1 MVDPSPIES
10 LSTLEA
16 KSGPE
21 IRKEIYNFK
30 DKADREIALRFDF
43 TVGTTRHVASKQF
56 ERMPAKFSSFGGVW
70 RYDEPQK
77 GRYRYFHQ
85 WNVEVFGLPSVE
97 SESEIIEF
105 ASVLFAK
112 LGIGDSLI
120 CINHRELVESFI
132 KKTYPGFE
140 FCGHAFKRQGLD
152 SNRRFFP
159 HDGQGCKKTP
169 QRTACRIFQAAG
181 TVC

>member
-1 MVDPSPIES
+1 MSESPIPSFANSTDANSIISDSDSTEAQSEYFYVPLVKISVASLFVVIISPYSTIREKFEETASIFGFKMVDPSPIES

-77 GRYRYFHQ
+77 GTLPIFSP
-85 WNVEVFGLPSVE
+85 VE
-97 SESEIIEF
+97 
-105 ASVLFAK
+105 
-112 LGIGDSLI
+112 
-120 CINHRELVESFI
+120 
-132 KKTYPGFE
+132 
-140 FCGHAFKRQGLD
+140 
-152 SNRRFFP
+152 RRSI
-159 HDGQGCKKTP
+159 
-169 QRTACRIFQAAG
+169 RTAFS
-181 TVC
+181 

>member
-1 MVDPSPIES
+1 MMNH
-10 LSTLEA
+10 
-16 KSGPE
+16 K
-21 IRKEIYNFK
+21 
-30 DKADREIALRFDF
+30 
-43 TVGTTRHVASKQF
+43 
-56 ERMPAKFSSFGGVW
+56 
-70 RYDEPQK
+70 K

-140 FCGHAFKRQGLD
+140 NDRDSVIGDSFRRWICRKLPVQYADFIGFCCSARHARAG
-152 SNRRFFP
+152 NR
-159 HDGQGCKKTP
+159 G
-169 QRTACRIFQAAG
+169 
-181 TVC
+181 